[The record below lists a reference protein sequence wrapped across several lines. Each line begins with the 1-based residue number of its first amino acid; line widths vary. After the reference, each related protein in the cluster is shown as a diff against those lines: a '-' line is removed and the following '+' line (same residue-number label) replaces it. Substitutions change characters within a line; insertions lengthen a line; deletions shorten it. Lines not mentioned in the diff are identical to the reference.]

1 MVKLI
6 MCKPSDKK
14 TRLQKERTLI
24 ELKLISFD
32 SSDNSI
38 MSTITLDLVLM
49 NESKQTESIITD
61 YETTHQMII

>member
-6 MCKPSDKK
+6 MCKPSVKK

-38 MSTITLDLVLM
+38 MSTITLDLVFM
-49 NESKQTESIITD
+49 NESKQTESIITN
-61 YETTHQMII
+61 YETTH